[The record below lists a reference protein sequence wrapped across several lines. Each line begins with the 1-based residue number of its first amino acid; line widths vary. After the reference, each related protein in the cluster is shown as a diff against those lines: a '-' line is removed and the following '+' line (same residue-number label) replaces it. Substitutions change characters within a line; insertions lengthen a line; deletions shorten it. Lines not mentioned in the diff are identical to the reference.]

1 MLFFNKKKRVRESV
15 ALSAVFAGS
24 IALHVA
30 WIDHLL
36 IRQSDVVA
44 AWMNLRPEIGPIS
57 GLYLDVLGAFFVAF
71 LLGLA
76 FWRGKDVR
84 EWQERIFWFFISS
97 IVVFVLMTMPFVYGF
112 AVV

>member
-1 MLFFNKKKRVRESV
+1 MLFFKKKRVRESV

-36 IRQSDVVA
+36 IRKSDVVR
-44 AWMNLRPEIGPIS
+44 AWITLNPEIGPIS
-57 GLYLDVLGAFFVAF
+57 GLYVDVLGAFFVAF

-84 EWQERIFWFFISS
+84 GWQERIFWFFISS
-97 IVVFVLMTMPFVYGF
+97 VVIFILMTMPFVYGF